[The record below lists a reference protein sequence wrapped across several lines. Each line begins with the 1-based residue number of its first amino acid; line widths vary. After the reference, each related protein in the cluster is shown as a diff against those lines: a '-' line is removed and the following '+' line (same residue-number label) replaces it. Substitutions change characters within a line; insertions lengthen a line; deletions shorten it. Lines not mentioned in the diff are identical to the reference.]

1 MATSGTAVWQLTRN
15 QLIEAALRKIGVI
28 GEGVT
33 ANATQLT
40 EGAEAL
46 NTLISEYNTLGMP
59 LWATTEIEV
68 PLVAGQSVYVIG
80 EGLAINQ
87 PYPYKL
93 HQANLNIPGNSSRIN
108 MEIKAHYDY
117 NNLPINSSG
126 TPVAVSYQPF
136 IDYGHLS
143 VWPTPSSSMVS
154 GTSVYL
160 LYQRPFDV
168 FTSSGETPD
177 FPSEWKNSLI
187 YGLALLLADEYG
199 LPIPDKQWLEKQAE
213 KHLNTALSGA
223 TEEVSLFFYPN
234 REG

>member
-1 MATSGTAVWQLTRN
+1 MATSGTAVWTLTRN

-28 GEGVT
+28 GEGVA
-33 ANATQLT
+33 ANATQIS

-46 NTLISEYNTLGMP
+46 NTLVSEFTVLGMP
-59 LWATTEIEV
+59 LWATEEV
-68 PLVAGQSVYVIG
+68 SLPLVAGQSVYQIG
-80 EGLAINQ
+80 EGLAFNH
-87 PYPYKL
+87 PYPFKL
-93 HQANLNIPGNSSRIN
+93 YQANLAIPGNSSRIN

-117 NNLPINSSG
+117 NNLPVNASG
-126 TPVAVSYQPF
+126 TPVAVSYRPF
-136 IDYGHLS
+136 IDYGELS
-143 VWPTPSSSMVS
+143 VWPTPSTSMVA

-168 FTSSGETPD
+168 FTASGETPD
-177 FPSEWKNSLI
+177 FPSEWKNALI

-199 LPIPDKQWLEKQAE
+199 LPINDKQWLEKQAD

-223 TEEVSLFFYPN
+223 AEEVSLFFYPN